1 MIFTILFTNKILVG
15 LPQGKPTMI
24 FSSLI
29 THTPLIRNNGFN
41 HFFYI
46 LREFS

>member
-15 LPQGKPTMI
+15 LPQGKPTVI
-24 FSSLI
+24 FLSLI
-29 THTPLIRNNGFN
+29 THTSLIRNNYLN
-41 HFFYI
+41 HFLNI

>member
-29 THTPLIRNNGFN
+29 THTPLIRNNSIN
-41 HFFYI
+41 HFLNI
-46 LREFS
+46 LCQFS